1 MVLGSIYVEF
11 SLSTLGMACLGRND
25 LWHFA
30 VKWIVKG
37 YYVFLKYF
45 LSSEI
50 CFEGGGGRTCL
61 LCYRLV
67 FDDFLAASH
76 FVKRH
81 GRTFP
86 KQFFKESDSF
96 CLFSV
101 DAIFNYLWINQYIF
115 YFVN

>member
-1 MVLGSIYVEF
+1 MGSEMCIRD
-11 SLSTLGMACLGRND
+11 SGMACLSRND
-25 LWHFA
+25 LWRFT

-37 YYVFLKYF
+37 NYAFLKYF

-50 CFEGGGGRTCL
+50 CFEGGSGRTYL

-86 KQFFKESDSF
+86 KQFFEESYSF

-101 DAIFNYLWINQYIF
+101 DTIFNYLWINQYIF

>member
-1 MVLGSIYVEF
+1 MVLGSIYFEF
-11 SLSTLGMACLGRND
+11 SLSSLGMACLGRND
-25 LWHFA
+25 LWRFA
-30 VKWIVKG
+30 VKWIVKS
-37 YYVFLKYF
+37 YYEFLKNF
-45 LSSEI
+45 LSSAI
-50 CFEGGGGRTCL
+50 CFEGGSGRNYF

-86 KQFFKESDSF
+86 QQFFEESYSY

-101 DAIFNYLWINQYIF
+101 DAIFNYLWINQCIF
-115 YFVN
+115 

>member
-1 MVLGSIYVEF
+1 MVLGSIYFEF
-11 SLSTLGMACLGRND
+11 SLSSLGMACLSRND
-25 LWHFA
+25 LWCFA
-30 VKWIVKG
+30 VKWIVKD
-37 YYVFLKYF
+37 YCVFLKYF
-45 LSSEI
+45 LSSAI
-50 CFEGGGGRTCL
+50 CLEGGSGRTYL

-81 GRTFP
+81 GRTISQ
-86 KQFFKESDSF
+86 QFFEESYSF